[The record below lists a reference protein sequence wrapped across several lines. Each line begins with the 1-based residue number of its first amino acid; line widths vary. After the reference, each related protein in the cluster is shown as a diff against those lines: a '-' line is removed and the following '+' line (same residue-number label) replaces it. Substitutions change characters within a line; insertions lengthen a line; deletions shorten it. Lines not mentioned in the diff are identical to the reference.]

1 MENKSILRSI
11 KIHPSK
17 LTSNLN
23 NHIMVVLKETYE
35 KKCILKIGYIIE
47 VLKIENIQSSFI
59 SRANSEIILS
69 VKFNI
74 NYIEPKVNSVLK
86 VKVCHVIEEHGIL
99 CRINNIRIIVAKNTL
114 VDFIFD
120 RKSKSFVKEK
130 ISIKLD
136 DQIKVQIKGVKF
148 SNDIYNCFANLLL

>member
-1 MENKSILRSI
+1 MENKSILKSI

-17 LTSNLN
+17 LTSNLK
-23 NHIMVVLKETYE
+23 NHIMDVLKETYE
-35 KKCILKIGYIIE
+35 NKCILNIGYIIE

-59 SRANSEIILS
+59 SRANSEIILN

-74 NYIEPKVNSVLK
+74 NYIEPKVDSILQ

-114 VDFIFD
+114 SDFNFN
-120 RKSKSFVKEK
+120 RKSKSFTKENT
-130 ISIKLD
+130 SIKLD

-148 SNDIYNCFANLLL
+148 SNDIYNCFASLVL